1 MARVTTIHKGGSFID
16 QKNFRPISILNAFSK
31 ILETLMYN
39 RVNEFCNA
47 HNILSEYQFSF
58 LQKRSTESALQCF
71 TNDVLSSFDNNEF
84 LCSIFLDFTKA
95 FDKVDHNIPLDKLHH
110 YGIRGASYA
119 WFKSYLSDRKQFVY
133 TNVKNSTVLSI
144 NYGVPQGSI

>member
-1 MARVTTIHKGGSFID
+1 MKIIKKSVPYLNPIITPLFNLSLSTGTFPNKLKMARVTTIHKGGSFID
-16 QKNFRPISILNAFSK
+16 QTNFRPISILNAFSK

-71 TNDVLSSFDNNEF
+71 TNDVLSSFDNNE
-84 LCSIFLDFTKA
+84 IY
-95 FDKVDHNIPLDKLHH
+95 V
-110 YGIRGASYA
+110 
-119 WFKSYLSDRKQFVY
+119 VY
-133 TNVKNSTVLSI
+133 F
-144 NYGVPQGSI
+144 

>member
-1 MARVTTIHKGGSFID
+1 MARVTTIHKEGSFID

-84 LCSIFLDFTKA
+84 YVVYFLISQK
-95 FDKVDHNIPLDKLHH
+95 HL
-110 YGIRGASYA
+110 IR
-119 WFKSYLSDRKQFVY
+119 
-133 TNVKNSTVLSI
+133 
-144 NYGVPQGSI
+144 